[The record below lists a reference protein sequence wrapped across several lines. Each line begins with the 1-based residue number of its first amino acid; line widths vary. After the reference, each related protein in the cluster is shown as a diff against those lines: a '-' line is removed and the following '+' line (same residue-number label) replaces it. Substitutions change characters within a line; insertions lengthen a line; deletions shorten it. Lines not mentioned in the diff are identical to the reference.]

1 MCGSDL
7 LCTSREAN
15 AMFKITRI
23 SSMALLQKKKV
34 TVSGLKGRFPDPG
47 LSLLFLGPDRMHTM
61 IKFESRLYKG
71 VQFHYS

>member
-23 SSMALLQKKKV
+23 SSMALLQKKKSLFQV
-34 TVSGLKGRFPDPG
+34 LRVDFLTLVFPYCSSALIVCTP
-47 LSLLFLGPDRMHTM
+47 
-61 IKFESRLYKG
+61 
-71 VQFHYS
+71 

>member
-1 MCGSDL
+1 
-7 LCTSREAN
+7 
-15 AMFKITRI
+15 
-23 SSMALLQKKKV
+23 MALLQKKKV